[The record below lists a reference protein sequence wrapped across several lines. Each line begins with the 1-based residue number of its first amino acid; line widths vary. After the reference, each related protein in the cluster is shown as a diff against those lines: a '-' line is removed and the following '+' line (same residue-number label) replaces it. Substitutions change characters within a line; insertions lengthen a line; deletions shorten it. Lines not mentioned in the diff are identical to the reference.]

1 MRVVRLRLFL
11 LVLFFSATL
20 APVPASA
27 QERAY
32 FVTYDHYLEERGN
45 LEIALAATTGIPKG
59 EVPTYT
65 APWLELEYGLTGWW
79 TAEFYL
85 EGVAA
90 HGQGSAFTGWRWEN
104 RFRPLKTERAI
115 NPVIYVEYENI
126 NEASRIQK
134 EIVGSGALSHESI
147 AELSEEHVH
156 ELEAKLILSSAV
168 RGWNVSENFIV
179 EKNLSEDEGFEFGY
193 SVGVSRPLGG
203 LASGTSCRFCR
214 ENFVA
219 GVEAYGGLGE
229 SKDFTLADTR
239 HFLAPVVAWHLSDRM
254 MIKASAGFGLTDA
267 SERYLFR
274 FGWAYEMPIGSG
286 R

>member
-1 MRVVRLRLFL
+1 MRVVRLRLLL

-45 LEIALAATTGIPKG
+45 LEIAIAATTGVPKG
-59 EVPTYT
+59 ELPTYT

-104 RFRPLKTERAI
+104 RFRPLKTERAV
-115 NPVIYVEYENI
+115 NPVIYVEFESI
-126 NEASRIQK
+126 SEASRIQK
-134 EIVGSGALSHESI
+134 EIVGGGAISNASI
-147 AELSEEHVH
+147 DELSEEHVN

-193 SVGVSRPLGG
+193 SVGISRPLGG
-203 LASGTSCRFCR
+203 LASGTSCRLCR

-254 MIKASAGFGLTDA
+254 MIKASAGFGLTNA

-274 FGWAYEMPIGSG
+274 FGWAYEMPIGAG